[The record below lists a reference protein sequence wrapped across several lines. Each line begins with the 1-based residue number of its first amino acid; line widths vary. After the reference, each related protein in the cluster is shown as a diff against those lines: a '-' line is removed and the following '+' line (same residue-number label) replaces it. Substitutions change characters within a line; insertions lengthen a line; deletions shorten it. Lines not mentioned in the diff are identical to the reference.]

1 MLSLHMVL
9 SQLETETLT
18 PLHWAAVALAVVTG
32 IVHLAIGVMFFPGAQ
47 PVAFLLAG
55 LGFFGAVVL
64 FLIDYRRRLLYL
76 VGVPFTALQ
85 IVLYLWLNY
94 RVDPAVSPIEGIDK
108 AVQVL
113 LIVALVVLYRRET

>member
-1 MLSLHMVL
+1 MVL